1 MCWALLVQTVK
12 QTSMRADFS
21 LIATILTKLK
31 TDIFNEIFEP
41 RCLETDD
48 AGTKQSKALM
58 FSPHGYLTCG

>member
-1 MCWALLVQTVK
+1 
-12 QTSMRADFS
+12 MRADFS